1 MNKIANDELP
11 PVQFVANGCTYNYDY
26 YLADEI
32 YPKWQTFVNP
42 LKKPEGVSCSRALLE
57 LRARAAF
64 LRGELH
70 FNGAARASA
79 ARRVKPD
86 DGRAMNQ
93 IFGRRAFDDT
103 KAGVKGLGD
112 AGITIVPVI
121 FHSTSSSSFV
131 TIPVIDLTGLTTSS
145 GRASVVG
152 AVRVAAETVGFFQ
165 VVNHAVPEEAMPK
178 MLAAVRRFNEEPA
191 EARATYYYY
200 SRDLGRPVRYKCNF
214 DLFQSP
220 AANWRDT
227 LLLEIASEPPV
238 AEEIPPECRRITP
251 EYAGLVPRL
260 GRTLLGLLSE
270 ALSLRR
276 GYLEQDAACLRG
288 SKVKI
293 NIKV

>member
-1 MNKIANDELP
+1 
-11 PVQFVANGCTYNYDY
+11 
-26 YLADEI
+26 
-32 YPKWQTFVNP
+32 
-42 LKKPEGVSCSRALLE
+42 
-57 LRARAAF
+57 
-64 LRGELH
+64 
-70 FNGAARASA
+70 
-79 ARRVKPD
+79 
-86 DGRAMNQ
+86 
-93 IFGRRAFDDT
+93 
-103 KAGVKGLGD
+103 
-112 AGITIVPVI
+112 
-121 FHSTSSSSFV
+121 
-131 TIPVIDLTGLTTSS
+131 
-145 GRASVVG
+145 
-152 AVRVAAETVGFFQ
+152 
-165 VVNHAVPEEAMPK
+165 MPK
-178 MLAAVRRFNEEPA
+178 MLAAVQRFNEEPA